1 MFLHRSNMNG
11 FIKQKGFTL
20 LELLL
25 YIATSAAILLVI
37 SGFLSVLLKARIK
50 NQTVSDVEM
59 QGQAVMRLMTQT
71 IRNSSAINSPANG
84 VSASS
89 ISLNTYVPAQNPTI
103 FDLSGGVLQIKEGVG
118 AVIPL
123 TNSRVTVSGVTFHN
137 LSRVGSPGTVHL
149 QFTLTRVNV
158 SGRNE
163 YTYTKTFTGSASLRQ
178 P

>member
-1 MFLHRSNMNG
+1 MNG

-50 NQTVSDVEM
+50 NQTVSDVEI

-71 IRNSSAINSPANG
+71 IRNSSTINSPANG

-137 LSRVGSPGTVHL
+137 LSRAGSPGTVHL

-163 YTYTKTFTGSASLRQ
+163 YTYSKTFTGSASLRQ